1 MSEVAEQTEEQFEIM
16 YGKKSKWSR
25 TTKAV
30 HAHLFNGERRIVA
43 ANDQGISEQTMYA
56 FIKNNRLK
64 HFEQNNTLK
73 NAKKELATIQKYIA
87 AGIDPE

>member
-1 MSEVAEQTEEQFEIM
+1 MLTSVISVFIINRL
-16 YGKKSKWSR
+16 KLK
-25 TTKAV
+25 
-30 HAHLFNGERRIVA
+30 IVA

-73 NAKKELATIQKYIA
+73 NAKKELVTIQKYIA